1 MVACLATAPKFAN
14 ATLTGLNSGSPARIM
29 NIIES
34 ALEQHRT
41 ALAKAH
47 ETLDDLKE
55 LCTMVMQ
62 VLGYEN

>member
-1 MVACLATAPKFAN
+1 
-14 ATLTGLNSGSPARIM
+14 M
-29 NIIES
+29 NIVES

-47 ETLDDLKE
+47 ETLDDLRE